1 MDNAILSGSS
11 LCLWSHNQ
19 GWQVWQMCA
28 VCHEPAILGSLL
40 VKGRPTK
47 GTVWSSKIL
56 LLHEYWQN
64 YHKEQIFTHFQSNSY
79 LCLGFPLSQQNM
91 SQTDWQYCMAT
102 LESQVSQQ
110 QRKEILVSN
119 IKTYHI
125 LVSRKEGEIST
136 HKTTYI
142 AIRSMHNH
150 VTDPTTSIYS
160 NQINAQSCYRSNN
173 LNI

>member
-1 MDNAILSGSS
+1 
-11 LCLWSHNQ
+11 
-19 GWQVWQMCA
+19 
-28 VCHEPAILGSLL
+28 
-40 VKGRPTK
+40 
-47 GTVWSSKIL
+47 
-56 LLHEYWQN
+56 
-64 YHKEQIFTHFQSNSY
+64 
-79 LCLGFPLSQQNM
+79 
-91 SQTDWQYCMAT
+91 MAT

-150 VTDPTTSIYS
+150 VTDPTTLTHSTLMM
-160 NQINAQSCYRSNN
+160 N
-173 LNI
+173 LEEHVGVF

>member
-1 MDNAILSGSS
+1 LSGSS
-11 LCLWSHNQ
+11 LCLWSHDQ
-19 GWQVWQMCA
+19 GWQVCA
-28 VCHEPAILGSLL
+28 VCHEPAIFGSLL

-64 YHKEQIFTHFQSNSY
+64 YHKEQIFTHFLSNLY
-79 LCLGFPLSQQNM
+79 LCLGLPLSQQNM
-91 SQTDWQYCMAT
+91 SRTDWQYCMAT

-142 AIRSMHNH
+142 AIYLFLDYNSIHHNLAEKK
-150 VTDPTTSIYS
+150 IY
-160 NQINAQSCYRSNN
+160 NRIQYFY
-173 LNI
+173 